1 MAERSEVGG
10 VVRSVGIVILSV
22 SEESQKES
30 QKTCNQ
36 TLHYVQGDRSN
47 VILSVSE
54 ESQIPHST
62 FRTHQSLPCVKGGDT
77 ACRDVGVVI
86 LSVSEE
92 SRISKTCHQTLHYV
106 QGDNPDYR

>member
-54 ESQIPHST
+54 ESQKESQKTCNQTLHYV
-62 FRTHQSLPCVKGGDT
+62 QGD
-77 ACRDVGVVI
+77 RSNVI

-92 SRISKTCHQTLHYV
+92 SQ
-106 QGDNPDYR
+106 